1 MGLLGTPSRL
11 SDNVGQSPL
20 VWLAG
25 LRPPA
30 PGLSRL
36 RPGDPRDLPPP
47 SLIRGR
53 DVGRGG
59 FAPACRAPPP
69 APRAPE
75 EHLVS

>member
-1 MGLLGTPSRL
+1 MGPLGTPSRL

-20 VWLAG
+20 VWLVG

-36 RPGDPRDLPPP
+36 HPGDPLGLPPP

-53 DVGRGG
+53 DMGRGG
-59 FAPACRAPPP
+59 FCTC
-69 APRAPE
+69 
-75 EHLVS
+75 LLGSTSSTSCT